1 MDEPDPL
8 VEYKQATYKLMKE
21 EILVVYT
28 EFNKCIE
35 EFGNAIRERNKSNLE
50 EMDCLTNEICN
61 TLICIKELL
70 EHGQNTPLLSVK
82 SSELKEVE
90 LTTFQTEH
98 SDPLHSINLINNS
111 IQVTD
116 NENDP
121 NWPVKDKPYFV
132 VRSFSVMTIN
142 AHADFDFSSTKEH
155 DTKRNPNESR
165 RHEST
170 NACHIRKEHPTID
183 NPKISNPYNKNKLG
197 KLIAGNRRK
206 KK

>member
-121 NWPVKDKPYFV
+121 
-132 VRSFSVMTIN
+132 I
-142 AHADFDFSSTKEH
+142 
-155 DTKRNPNESR
+155 
-165 RHEST
+165 
-170 NACHIRKEHPTID
+170 
-183 NPKISNPYNKNKLG
+183 
-197 KLIAGNRRK
+197 
-206 KK
+206 